1 MHRYVQDLWLEKLAP
16 FYEQEKMRFDDGVR
30 VAYREKEGEAI
41 IEGIRLVGRIDRI
54 DQTLEGLEVLDYKTG
69 KYASTS
75 SDVSDKDVDYQ
86 LAIYGLLSQQL
97 GNVVRC
103 GVYDLNSGKI
113 EFEQFLESK
122 TQKLREILQMLA
134 VNKQWVW
141 EMCEEHSH
149 CRFCPYA
156 TLCDREL

>member
-1 MHRYVQDLWLEKLAP
+1 
-16 FYEQEKMRFDDGVR
+16 
-30 VAYREKEGEAI
+30 VAYREKEGEKI
-41 IEGIRLVGRIDRI
+41 VEGIRLVGRIDRI
-54 DQTLEGLEVLDYKTG
+54 DRTLEGLEVLDYKTG

-86 LAIYGLLSQQL
+86 LAVYALLSQEL
-97 GNVVRC
+97 GTVVRC

-122 TQKLREILQMLA
+122 TQKLKEILHMLA
-134 VNKQWVW
+134 ENRQWTW
-141 EMCEEHSH
+141 EMCEEHSY